1 MSSKWIDD
9 RINDMYSFVRS
20 RTMSE
25 LKSKYSD
32 LYFTMDASENTSAKF
47 PTVYMFFDFVE
58 RQSTLDGGVINA
70 VYMTCRTQISVKD
83 DSSQGDPT
91 AREVNAKVR
100 DELCKL
106 GFITSGGALP
116 TKSGDVKLLIANY
129 QRVVG
134 YDDPL
139 II

>member
-1 MSSKWIDD
+1 MSSVWIED
-9 RINDMYSFVRS
+9 RIDRIFS
-20 RTMSE
+20 RVMHKSINALESE
-25 LKSKYSD
+25 YPD
-32 LYFTMDASENTSAKF
+32 INFTQDDSENIDAKF
-47 PTVYMFFDFVE
+47 PTVYMFFDTAE
-58 RQSTLDGGVINA
+58 RMSTLDGGVINA

-116 TKSGDVKLLIANY
+116 TKSGDVKVLIANY

-134 YDDPL
+134 HDDPL